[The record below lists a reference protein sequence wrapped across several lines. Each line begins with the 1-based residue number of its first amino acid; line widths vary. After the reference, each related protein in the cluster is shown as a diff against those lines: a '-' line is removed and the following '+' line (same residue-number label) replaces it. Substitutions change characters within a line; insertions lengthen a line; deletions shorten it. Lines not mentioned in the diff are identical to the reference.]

1 MHIFRTHK
9 MFNGLNKLDITQSYF
24 DIYGQILVFS
34 IYNILVAKTKYDQD
48 NGKSMMEMVRV
59 VY

>member
-1 MHIFRTHK
+1 

-34 IYNILVAKTKYDQD
+34 IYNILVARTKYDQD
-48 NGKSMMEMVRV
+48 NGKSMIEMVRV

>member
-1 MHIFRTHK
+1 
-9 MFNGLNKLDITQSYF
+9 MFNGLNKPDITQSYF

-34 IYNILVAKTKYDQD
+34 IYNILVAKAKYDQD
-48 NGKSMMEMVRV
+48 NGKSMIEMVRV